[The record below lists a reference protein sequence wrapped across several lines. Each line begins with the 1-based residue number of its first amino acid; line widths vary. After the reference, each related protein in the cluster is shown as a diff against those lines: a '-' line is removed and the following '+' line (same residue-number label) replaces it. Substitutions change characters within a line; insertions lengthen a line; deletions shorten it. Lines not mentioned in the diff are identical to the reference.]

1 MMPDIINR
9 YREIAPDLFDIL
21 KGVKGGGDPHS
32 GLPWPGDGPE
42 RFGDAENTTSP
53 LILDLNG
60 DGVKTLNKT
69 AGKHFD
75 HAGDGFAERTG
86 WVDKDDGLL
95 VRDLNGDGKI
105 TSGRELFGNHTLLK
119 NGINAGKQAANG
131 FEALKDLDS
140 NADGLVDDKDAG
152 FASLRVWKDTNG
164 NGLTD
169 TGELLSLAQAGVK
182 SLKVA
187 YTDAG
192 SNAAADAQ
200 GNQHQ
205 QLGTFTQTDGST
217 QNMHDVWF
225 ATSSW
230 DTIDQ
235 RSPLALSAAI
245 AALPEMEGRGTLG
258 SLHQAMARDSSGKLQ
273 ALVTQYTTQ
282 TDAGSRDALL
292 QNILY
297 HWAGVQDVDPAS
309 RANTRL
315 YGNAIGD
322 ARKLEFM
329 EEYFGRD

>member
-1 MMPDIINR
+1 MQFIIKDIFTSSIWRTKNLLSHIGEAKAPMLWDFDSYGYARPFDNR
-9 YREIAPDLFDIL
+9 PISAEEAAWLADYNETNSRLNEMQR
-21 KGVKGGGDPHS
+21 KGLDDFLRKIFP
-32 GLPWPGDGPE
+32 LTWPPENPVNPDGPD
-42 RFGDAENTTSP
+42 RFGDAENTVSP

-140 NADGLVDDKDAG
+140 NADGLVDDKDTA

-182 SLKVA
+182 SLKVG

-192 SNAAADAQ
+192 SNAPADAQ

-217 QNMHDVWF
+217 QNMHDVGF

-258 SLHQAMARDSSGKLQ
+258 SLHQAMG
-273 ALVTQYTTQ
+273 
-282 TDAGSRDALL
+282 RDAKNESHYLRR
-292 QNILY
+292 Y
-297 HWAGVQDVDPAS
+297 S
-309 RANTRL
+309 
-315 YGNAIGD
+315 
-322 ARKLEFM
+322 
-329 EEYFGRD
+329 